1 MSNLT
6 TLIITLFGIVLGSS
20 VLLMG
25 KHALLSQ
32 ETFLRLYNRWQK
44 TGHVGMKPFDVD
56 YFGGP
61 RKLEIVGSGIGRY
74 RFVHGFISPRYL
86 AILLNHF

>member
-1 MSNLT
+1 MNNVT
-6 TLIITLFGIVLGSS
+6 TVIIALFGMAFGSS

-32 ETFLRLYNRWQK
+32 DTFLRIYNKWQK
-44 TGHVGMKPFDVD
+44 TAQFGLKPFDVD

-61 RKLEIVGSGIGRY
+61 IKLRLIGVGLVAVGLFIVVSCCTISFN
-74 RFVHGFISPRYL
+74 RFR
-86 AILLNHF
+86 

>member
-1 MSNLT
+1 MGNVT
-6 TLIITLFGIVLGSS
+6 TVIIALFGIAFGCA

-32 ETFLRLYNRWQK
+32 HTFLRLYNKWQK
-44 TGHVGMKPFDVD
+44 TAQFGLKPFDVD

-61 RKLEIVGSGIGRY
+61 SKLRLLGVGLAAIGLFIIVS
-74 RFVHGFISPRYL
+74 FCAISFK
-86 AILLNHF
+86 HFR

>member
-1 MSNLT
+1 MTMRNVTSV
-6 TLIITLFGIVLGSS
+6 IIGLFGVGFGSS

-32 ETFLRLYNRWQK
+32 DTFLRLYNRWQK
-44 TGHVGMKPFDVD
+44 TTQFGLKPFDVD

-61 RKLEIVGSGIGRY
+61 SKLRLVGVGLVGIGLFIIVSLCSITLN
-74 RFVHGFISPRYL
+74 RFR
-86 AILLNHF
+86 

>member
-1 MSNLT
+1 MRNVST
-6 TLIITLFGIVLGSS
+6 IIIGVFGILFGGS

-32 ETFLRLYNRWQK
+32 GTFLRLYNRWQK
-44 TGHVGMKPFDVD
+44 TAQFGLKPFDVD

-61 RKLEIVGSGIGRY
+61 IKLRLIGVGLVAIGM
-74 RFVHGFISPRYL
+74 FIIASFC
-86 AILLNHF
+86 AISFNQFR

>member
-1 MSNLT
+1 MRNVT
-6 TLIITLFGIVLGSS
+6 TAIIALFGIAFGCS

-32 ETFLRLYNRWQK
+32 NTFLRLYNRWQK
-44 TGHVGMKPFDVD
+44 TAQLGLKPFDVD

-61 RKLEIVGSGIGRY
+61 SKLRVLGWDWSQS
-74 RFVHGFISPRYL
+74 VCS
-86 AILLNHF
+86 

>member
-1 MSNLT
+1 MSNVT
-6 TLIITLFGIVLGSS
+6 AVIIGLFGIAFGGF

-32 ETFLRLYNRWQK
+32 DTFLRLYNKWQK
-44 TGHVGMKPFDVD
+44 TAQFGLKPFGVE

-61 RKLEIVGSGIGRY
+61 SKLRLIGPGMVATGLFIIVSVCAISFD
-74 RFVHGFISPRYL
+74 RFR
-86 AILLNHF
+86 

>member
-1 MSNLT
+1 MT
-6 TLIITLFGIVLGSS
+6 TVIIALFGIAFGCS

-32 ETFLRLYNRWQK
+32 DTFLRLYNRLNK
-44 TGHVGMKPFDVD
+44 TAQFGIKPFDVD

-61 RKLEIVGSGIGRY
+61 RKLRSLGVGLVAIGLFIIVS
-74 RFVHGFISPRYL
+74 FCAISFNQFR
-86 AILLNHF
+86 

>member
-1 MSNLT
+1 
-6 TLIITLFGIVLGSS
+6 
-20 VLLMG
+20 MG

-44 TGHVGMKPFDVD
+44 AAQFGIKPFDVD

-61 RKLEIVGSGIGRY
+61 SKLRLLGAGLVAIGLFMIVS
-74 RFVHGFISPRYL
+74 VCAISFY
-86 AILLNHF
+86 HFR

>member
-1 MSNLT
+1 MT
-6 TLIITLFGIVLGSS
+6 TVIIALFGIALGCA

-32 ETFLRLYNRWQK
+32 NTFLKLYNRLQK
-44 TGHVGMKPFDVD
+44 TAQFGIKPFDAD

-61 RKLEIVGSGIGRY
+61 SKLRLLGVGLIAIGLFIIVSICA
-74 RFVHGFISPRYL
+74 ISL
-86 AILLNHF
+86 SHFR

>member
-1 MSNLT
+1 MSNMT
-6 TLIITLFGIVLGSS
+6 TVIIALFGITFGCS

-32 ETFLRLYNRWQK
+32 DTFLRLYNRLQK
-44 TGHVGMKPFDVD
+44 TAQFGIKPFDVD

-61 RKLEIVGSGIGRY
+61 GKLRLLGAGLVAMGLFIIVS
-74 RFVHGFISPRYL
+74 VCAISFNQFR
-86 AILLNHF
+86 

>member
-1 MSNLT
+1 MSNVTSIVIGL
-6 TLIITLFGIVLGSS
+6 LGLVFGGS

-32 ETFLRLYNRWQK
+32 DTFLRLYNRWQN
-44 TGHVGMKPFDVD
+44 TARSGLKPFDVD

-61 RKLEIVGSGIGRY
+61 IKLRLIGVGLVAIGLFIIVSFCAISFN
-74 RFVHGFISPRYL
+74 RFG
-86 AILLNHF
+86 NW

>member
-1 MSNLT
+1 MSNMT
-6 TLIITLFGIVLGSS
+6 TVFIAILGITLACL

-32 ETFLRLYNRWQK
+32 DTFLRLYIKLQK
-44 TGHVGMKPFDVD
+44 TAQFGTKPFDVD

-61 RKLEIVGSGIGRY
+61 SKLRLLGVGLVAIGLFMIRS
-74 RFVHGFISPRYL
+74 FFAISFS
-86 AILLNHF
+86 HFR